1 MANLYYLNNN
11 SQPSGD
17 FEVHRLD
24 CNQGAEPENQ
34 LNLGYC
40 NNGIEAVK
48 KAKDLYPKVADRI
61 NGCHY
66 CCPES
71 DTDK

>member
-1 MANLYYLNNN
+1 MVTLYYLNNN
-11 SQPSGD
+11 SQPNGD
-17 FEVHRLD
+17 FEVHRHD
-24 CNQGAEPENQ
+24 CTQGADPDSQ
-34 LNLGYC
+34 LDLGYC
-40 NNGIEAVK
+40 GDGIEAVR
-48 KAKDLYPKVADRI
+48 KAKQLYASIADRI